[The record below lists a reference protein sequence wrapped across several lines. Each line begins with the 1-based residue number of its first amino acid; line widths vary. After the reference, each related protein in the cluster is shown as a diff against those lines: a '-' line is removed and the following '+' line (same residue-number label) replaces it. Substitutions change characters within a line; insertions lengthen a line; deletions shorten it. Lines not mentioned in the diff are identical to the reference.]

1 VSEQIL
7 NQILDEL
14 RSLNMR
20 MNALDADVKEIKIN
34 TQDIPSI
41 KQAVLETLEISK
53 RNESSQTS
61 FERKAAADLNTHGH
75 SIDILNRRQLRLEA
89 DIEKLKNR

>member
-1 VSEQIL
+1 MSEQLL

-41 KQAVLETLEISK
+41 KQAVLETLEISM
-53 RNESSQTS
+53 RSESSQTS
-61 FERKAAADLNTHGH
+61 FERKAGADLNTHEH